1 MKRLTAVI
9 LLILAGAIIF
19 ASNTISFSG
28 RYALV
33 GSDSRTIRKTKV
45 DIDNTGVVMA
55 TGEEKAKAEGS
66 AFSIAVNENSLV
78 AIKDEDGLVV
88 YLVYGSL
95 TVVTNEERSITV
107 YTPTTMASIKNKG
120 KYHFISL
127 DREEKVYNFSSPD
140 IEIYDS
146 IRGKHTTLSYNEGYD
161 YLKGS
166 KIKVD
171 ESKRYL
177 SVPLLVLT
185 PVFTGEVYSYLTGT
199 PDTPILSVAEQKMTG
214 TPDAPLFIKKESE
227 IINDPDTPVILD
239 AVVQQLVDSS
249 FNTISVTQELYTS
262 ESND

>member
-95 TVVTNEERSITV
+95 TVVTN
-107 YTPTTMASIKNKG
+107 
-120 KYHFISL
+120 
-127 DREEKVYNFSSPD
+127 
-140 IEIYDS
+140 
-146 IRGKHTTLSYNEGYD
+146 
-161 YLKGS
+161 
-166 KIKVD
+166 
-171 ESKRYL
+171 
-177 SVPLLVLT
+177 
-185 PVFTGEVYSYLTGT
+185 
-199 PDTPILSVAEQKMTG
+199 
-214 TPDAPLFIKKESE
+214 
-227 IINDPDTPVILD
+227 
-239 AVVQQLVDSS
+239 
-249 FNTISVTQELYTS
+249 
-262 ESND
+262 